1 MLYDLFLLDIS
12 KFNEL
17 VVKID
22 PVKRATPFFV
32 FMEKVQLP
40 HNQFLVL
47 VDRNLS

>member
-1 MLYDLFLLDIS
+1 MLHDLFLLDIS

-22 PVKRATPFFV
+22 LVKRATPFFV
-32 FMEKVQLP
+32 FMEEVKLP
-40 HNQFLVL
+40 HDQFLVL